1 MSIILKFKYGNSCYT
16 LETTPIGTGDV
27 LFFIINNIQ
36 PLTLCHND
44 PCNNELTLDYI
55 EEKGT
60 KCPTCR
66 KLNNT
71 KYTSIIF
78 FRKLITNMLGNP
90 SEFIIENIIEKK
102 IHRLNGSVLTNPRRI
117 V

>member
-1 MSIILKFKYGNSCYT
+1 MSIILKFKDGNSSYT
-16 LETTPIGTGDV
+16 LETTPIGTVDV

-66 KLNNT
+66 KLKNT
-71 KYTSIIF
+71 KYTSTIF
-78 FRKLITNMLGNP
+78 FRKLITNILGNP
-90 SEFIIENIIEKK
+90 SEFIIERITEVGM
-102 IHRLNGSVLTNPRRI
+102 HRSNSSVLTNPRRI